1 MANASKT
8 NATPNTPAENLPE
21 ETGDGAAAGSVEIV
35 PVDQPYGQV
44 LGAGDVLQDLYKSQ
58 RWVPADRRTRI
69 AYPAPQEIVEP
80 FLERLQPLGDLGL
93 RLHVETSHP
102 NSVQDPATEEMH
114 TAYGRFLVEAR
125 IGDYDATSH
134 QQVLGFVVALDVRV
148 PEVQVYYGRN
158 ASACIN
164 LAIFRREHYAKE
176 SLLTGGEEI
185 IYAMTERFVDGFGTD
200 ELWFIEQVNR
210 LQATAWAERE
220 INERIGR
227 LYRRFLTKGNL
238 TQTLNYAIKLL
249 SDPNSRYAVSA
260 EGTTTAWN
268 FFSAMTQYVTDK
280 AYVNTKAEK
289 TLQIVEEVCGDLL
302 DLKPERT
309 N

>member
-1 MANASKT
+1 MAEKPMT
-8 NATPNTPAENLPE
+8 NTQPEAPGENQPDE
-21 ETGDGAAAGSVEIV
+21 MGDGAVAAGVEIIHRER
-35 PVDQPYGQV
+35 PHGQV
-44 LGAGDVLQDLYKSQ
+44 LATNDALEDLYGSQ
-58 RWVPADRRTRI
+58 RWVPASRRSRI
-69 AYPAPQEIVEP
+69 AYPAPQELVVP
-80 FLERLQPLGDLGL
+80 FLERLQPLAHLGVH
-93 RLHVETSHP
+93 LHVETSHP
-102 NSVQDPATEEMH
+102 NSVQDAATEEMH

-125 IGDYDATSH
+125 VGQHDVVGH

-176 SLLTGGEEI
+176 SLLTGGEEV
-185 IYAMTERFVDGFGTD
+185 IYAMTERFVEGFGED
-200 ELWFIEQVNR
+200 ERWFIEQVGR
-210 LQATAWAERE
+210 LQETVWDERE

-238 TQTLNYAIKLL
+238 TQTLNYAIKML
-249 SDPNSRYAVSA
+249 SDPNSRYAISA

-302 DLKPERT
+302 DLKPERS

>member
-1 MANASKT
+1 MTKAPTT
-8 NATPNTPAENLPE
+8 NARPDTPSADLPS
-21 ETGDGAAAGSVEIV
+21 TDVEMIHLE
-35 PVDQPYGQV
+35 QPHGKV
-44 LGAGDVLQDLYKSQ
+44 LGTSEVLTELFQSQ
-58 RWVPADRRTRI
+58 RWVPSNRRSRI
-69 AYPAPQEIVEP
+69 AYPAPQELVDP
-80 FLERLQPLGDLGL
+80 FLERLEPLSELGI

-102 NSVQDPATEEMH
+102 NSVQDPATEKMH

-125 IGDYDATSH
+125 IGEHDEAGH
-134 QQVLGFVVALDVRV
+134 QQVLGFVVALDVRL

-164 LAIFRREHYAKE
+164 LAIFRRDHYAKE
-176 SLLTGGEEI
+176 SLLTGGEEV
-185 IYAMTERFVDGFGTD
+185 IYAMTERFVEGFGED
-200 ELWFIEQVNR
+200 QDSFIEQVN
-210 LQATAWAERE
+210 LMQATVWTEGE

-249 SDPNSRYAVSA
+249 SDPNSRYAISA

-280 AYVNTKAEK
+280 AYLNTKAEK
-289 TLQIVEEVCGDLL
+289 TLQIAEQVAGDLL
-302 DLKPERT
+302 DLKRERS